1 MTTTWIRVRVQP
13 TEDPLK
19 VAKAVKNLFGE
30 IELQVDHENEVIT
43 AKLEGVK
50 AVKELRSRI
59 AQDRIRNTISRVFTR
74 WTREDELSF
83 GLNKQSAYAGHVSLN
98 LEGDDPMG
106 PIQVNVK
113 GDIAGYV
120 AFLTEKLR
128 GPVYTED
135 AV

>member
-1 MTTTWIRVRVQP
+1 MQP

-19 VAKAVKNLFGE
+19 VSRAVKNLFGE
-30 IELQVDHENEVIT
+30 IELQVDQENEVIT
-43 AKLEGVK
+43 AKLEGVE
-50 AVKELRSRI
+50 AVKELRGRI
-59 AQDRIRNTISRVFTR
+59 AQDRIRDTIRTVLNR

-83 GLNKQSAYAGHVSLN
+83 GLNKQAAYAGHVSLN

-120 AFLTEKLR
+120 AYLTEK
-128 GPVYTED
+128 
-135 AV
+135 

>member
-1 MTTTWIRVRVQP
+1 LTTTWIRVRIQP

-30 IELQVDHENEVIT
+30 IELQGDNENEVLT
-43 AKLEGVK
+43 AKLEGIE
-50 AVKELRSRI
+50 ALRELRGRI
-59 AQDRIRNTISRVFTR
+59 AQDRIRDTVRTMFTR

-83 GLNKQSAYAGHVSLN
+83 GLNKQAAYMGHASLS

-113 GDIAGYV
+113 GDIGEFIT
-120 AFLTEKLR
+120 FLTEKL
-128 GPVYTED
+128 
-135 AV
+135 A